1 MVLKLSVSSSNFQR
15 FSSDSGSY
23 FDRFLVYTFFCCS
36 FNSVC
41 AKPGSVSCECLSI
54 FSSFQLIFSLAVL
67 TIEIRSNLADLK
79 LIVVLFFLC
88 ILMVIGSSF
97 FLCN

>member
-1 MVLKLSVSSSNFQR
+1 M
-15 FSSDSGSY
+15 
-23 FDRFLVYTFFCCS
+23 FLVLIFKGFRLILGHILIDFWSILFFCCS

-67 TIEIRSNLADLK
+67 TIEIRSNVADLK